1 MATLIVTA
9 ATYAGASAAT
19 AAAIGTAVTV
29 ATTAATIASIGYS
42 IYSALNQPSQRSEG
56 PRLGDLAVQSSARG
70 VPIPKVWGSMR
81 IAGNLI
87 DGKKYEE
94 RTEESLGGKFGGGGG
109 TQVTYKYF
117 ADFAVSLCE
126 GPITGVRRVWLN
138 SKLWYTAADDASET
152 ELEASADHERYGK
165 LYLGTTSQLPDPTL
179 EAIHGAG
186 NVPPYRRT
194 AYIVFTRL
202 PLENFGNAIPNVSVE
217 VCNTPASFT
226 APTIHTGAND
236 GGTFGTNMIREPET
250 GRIFKTT
257 SDNTYLRVFD
267 SALSSSIRLISLP
280 SKTTSE
286 VDSTPCYVPTT
297 REIWA
302 PYNTAAG
309 ASLAIIDPD
318 ALVIKA
324 VPTMSMTTPGP
335 AFYNP
340 AKDEVVVHD
349 HSGGNQT
356 LYFNPQTRVGVAGL
370 NLFSGAALAG
380 VYIGPGGSDNATC
393 AETGGDVGALAYN
406 DLYQFTILAADPNPS
421 VAHAAYLADGW
432 VIANY
437 CTALPPVG
445 AYFPSLWRK
454 SIPAP
459 ALCYGCLYIAPHEV
473 IAVWGADNRVRL
485 VSANTYG
492 LIADYEAS
500 EFGTTKNWVS
510 YDSKRDV
517 LYWCCG
523 ATTIS
528 RHLYTIDLDPLSHGG
543 TPVRGSS
550 RTLPYDPRDGMCW
563 ARSTDRI
570 YIRDS
575 AQSGADIFGL
585 DAVTLAD
592 EQPIDGVTGTRP
604 GLYPIDGKRF
614 IVSGDY
620 WKVPIKPLLP
630 NSGELLS
637 QIVQDLCKDAG
648 LALGDLDTLAL
659 TDFVHG
665 YVRAQPMQATAALQ
679 PLMLAYQFDGVES
692 EYLLTFPKR
701 EGSSVGTIPEDDLG
715 AREIGQDP
723 GPPLSISRMQE
734 TDLPTALSIHYSEPA
749 LYYQQGSQI
758 HRRVYTRSQQTME
771 IDLPIA
777 MSATLARRLTRRLM
791 NRSWVERTRYRFAV
805 GPEYLWIEP
814 GDIVKVLVDNATHLV
829 RLDKV
834 EFGAPGLVL
843 AEGVA
848 QRITLLPFLDEVA
861 ADLDAAP
868 IYEEGGELPPPDEIP
883 APELAPVPSTRLV
896 LLDLPI
902 FLDQHND
909 AGFYYAVCG
918 YAAGWH
924 GAVLYKSTDSGAT
937 YAALD
942 GMITPAAIGSAT
954 TALASGPTTI
964 WDHGSS
970 VNVYLTQGTLAS
982 DTEANVLAGT
992 NMAALG
998 AHGRWEV
1005 LAWQTATLES
1015 DGTYTLSNLLRGR
1028 KGTEHAVGSHAIG
1041 DTFVALTA
1049 SVDRA
1054 PMQSGELG
1062 LERTYK
1068 GVSIGGSFA
1077 EAQAQGFTNGGVGL
1091 EPYSPVHLK
1100 AVNNGDGTYTVSWI
1114 RRTRAQAEW
1123 RDLVEDAPLFE
1134 DSESYRWEVWNG
1146 VTLASSGTVS
1156 VPSAT
1161 VAASPGYTVKI
1172 AQISV
1177 LAGTG
1182 YYSEITA

>member
-1 MATLIVTA
+1 
-9 ATYAGASAAT
+9 
-19 AAAIGTAVTV
+19 
-29 ATTAATIASIGYS
+29 
-42 IYSALNQPSQRSEG
+42 
-56 PRLGDLAVQSSARG
+56 
-70 VPIPKVWGSMR
+70 
-81 IAGNLI
+81 
-87 DGKKYEE
+87 
-94 RTEESLGGKFGGGGG
+94 
-109 TQVTYKYF
+109 
-117 ADFAVSLCE
+117 
-126 GPITGVRRVWLN
+126 
-138 SKLWYTAADDASET
+138 
-152 ELEASADHERYGK
+152 
-165 LYLGTTSQLPDPTL
+165 
-179 EAIHGAG
+179 
-186 NVPPYRRT
+186 
-194 AYIVFTRL
+194 
-202 PLENFGNAIPNVSVE
+202 VSVE
-217 VCNTPASFT
+217 VCNTPATFT

-236 GGTFGTNMIREPET
+236 GGTYGTNMIREPET

-257 SDNTYLRVFD
+257 SDDTYLRVFD

-324 VPTMSMTTPGP
+324 VVVMAMTTPGP

-349 HSGGNQT
+349 HSGGAQS
-356 LYFNPQTRVGVAGL
+356 LYFNPATRVGVPGP
-370 NLFSGAALAG
+370 NLFSDVALPG
-380 VYIGPGGSDNATC
+380 TYIGPGSGSTLTC
-393 AETGGDVGALAYN
+393 AEVGAGAGAEAYN
-406 DLYQFTILAADPNPS
+406 DAYQFAILAASSNPS
-421 VAHAAYLADGW
+421 ITYAAYLDAGW
-432 VIANY
+432 DIIGY
-437 CTALPPVG
+437 CVLLPPAG
-445 AYFPSLWRK
+445 GYFPSLWRRA
-454 SIPAP
+454 IPAP
-459 ALCYGCLYIAPHEV
+459 VLCFGCLYVAPHEV
-473 IAVWGADNRVRL
+473 IAIWGADNRVRL
-485 VSANTYG
+485 VNANTYG
-492 LIADYEAS
+492 FIADYEAS
-500 EFGTTKNWVS
+500 EFGVTKNWVS

-570 YIRDS
+570 YIRNS
-575 AQSGADIFGL
+575 SLSGADIFGL

-620 WKVPIKPLLP
+620 WKVPIKPLLA

-648 LALGDLDTLAL
+648 LALADLNTLPL

-665 YVRAQPMQATAALQ
+665 YLRAQPMQATAALQ

-715 AREIGQDP
+715 AHEIGQDP

-734 TDLPTALSIHYSEPA
+734 TDLPTALSIHYSEPG

-777 MSATLARRLTRRLM
+777 MSATLARQLTRRLM
-791 NRSWVERTRYRFAV
+791 NRSWTERTRYRFAV

-814 GDIVKVLVDNATHLV
+814 GDIVKVLADNATHLV

-848 QRITLLPFLDEVA
+848 QRITLLPYLDEIA

-868 IYEEGGELPPPDEIP
+868 IYEEGEELPPPDEIP
-883 APELAPVPSTRLV
+883 PPELAPVPNTRLV

-918 YAAGWH
+918 YAPAGWH
-924 GAVLYKSTDSGAT
+924 GAVLYKSIDSGAT
-937 YAALD
+937 YGALD

-964 WDHGSS
+964 WDHGSA

-982 DTEANVLAGT
+982 DTEANVLAGA

-1005 LAWQTATLES
+1005 LQWQTATLES
-1015 DGTYTLSNLLRGR
+1015 DGTYTLSHLLRGR
-1028 KGTEHAVGSHAIG
+1028 KGTEHAVASHAIG
-1041 DTFVALTA
+1041 DTFVVLTTA
-1049 SVDRA
+1049 GVDRA

-1062 LERTYK
+1062 LARTYK

-1077 EAQAQGFTNGGVGL
+1077 EASAQAFTNAGVGL
-1091 EPYSPVHLK
+1091 EPLSPVHLTG
-1100 AVNNGDGTYTVSWI
+1100 ARVASGDLTITWI
-1114 RRTRAQAEW
+1114 RRTRAQDSW
-1123 RDLVEDAPLFE
+1123 RDYVDVPLLEDAELY
-1134 DSESYRWEVWNG
+1134 DLEVLDGATVVRTWTDLTAATQLYSSANQVTDFG
-1146 VTLASSGTVS
+1146 SNQAAVSVRVFQKSTLAGRGY
-1156 VPSAT
+1156 PGSAT
-1161 VAASPGYTVKI
+1161 V
-1172 AQISV
+1172 
-1177 LAGTG
+1177 
-1182 YYSEITA
+1182 